1 MSCITIT
8 FGDQAE
14 NHKGMQIIGNPATNG
29 FSIQDLELAKERF
42 ENIGAICT
50 LIDLKLLLEEDVRDN
65 AEEAKVLVVKN
76 AVDFMLKKKSSSKY
90 DKNNLFEELEGL
102 DWDKKAF
109 MYGRVV
115 NKHARYNLCFD
126 DEAQEPDYK
135 NGKGRIIAWNSVPL
149 LKKIKKSI
157 KKFINGS
164 DDLAGEG
171 NFYYDVNKTGISF
184 HGDSERFKVIGIRLG
199 NSMPLYYQWFLNSE
213 PVGTK
218 LKIDLDGGDLYVM
231 SEKTVGKDWK
241 TKSIYTL
248 RHAAGCEKYT
258 NI

>member
-29 FSIQDLELAKERF
+29 FSINDLELAKQRF
-42 ENIGAICT
+42 ELVGAKCE
-50 LIDLKLLLEEDVRDN
+50 LIDLKLLLDENIRNN
-65 AEEAKVLVVKN
+65 ADEAKVLVVKN
-76 AVDFMLKKKSSSKY
+76 GVDLMLKKFKSNKQKLS
-90 DKNNLFEELEGL
+90 EELIVL

-126 DEAQEPDYK
+126 DVSQEPNYEQ
-135 NGKGRIIAWNSVPL
+135 GKGRIIAWNSVPL
-149 LKKIKKSI
+149 LKKIKKSLSN
-157 KKFINGS
+157 FINGS
-164 DDLAGEG
+164 DELAGEG
-171 NFYYDVNKTGISF
+171 NYYYDVNKTGISF
-184 HGDSERFKVIGIRLG
+184 HIDNERKKVIGIRIG
-199 NSMPLYYQWFLNSE
+199 NSMPLFYQWFLNSK

-218 LKIDLDGGDLYVM
+218 LKIDLDNGDLYVM
-231 SEKTVGKDWK
+231 SEVAKGITWNKKDV
-241 TKSIYTL
+241 YTL

-258 NI
+258 NV